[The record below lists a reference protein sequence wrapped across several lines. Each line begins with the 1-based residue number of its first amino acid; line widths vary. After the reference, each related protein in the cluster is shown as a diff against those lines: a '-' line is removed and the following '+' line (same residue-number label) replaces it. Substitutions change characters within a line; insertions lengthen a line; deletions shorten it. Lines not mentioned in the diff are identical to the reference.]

1 MEDGMDRIE
10 FSAPA
15 ATSVHDAIEA
25 QLPALRRF
33 AQRLT
38 HSASDREDLVQETV
52 MRALRSAHQF
62 RPDTALRSWLF
73 TIMRNTFNT
82 EYRRRCRETV
92 GLDEG
97 FVERAS
103 IAAPQEWAVRRSEL
117 RTALGRI
124 PTPSRRTLLLVA
136 LGVSY
141 IDAARLCHCE
151 IGTVKSRVNRARKM
165 LEDQIGRPGAF

>member
-1 MEDGMDRIE
+1 MYDDRFPE
-10 FSAPA
+10 TPA
-15 ATSVHDAIEA
+15 ASVHGSIEA

-38 HSASDREDLVQETV
+38 RSASDREDLIQETV

-62 RPDTALRSWLF
+62 RPDTQLRSWLF

-92 GLDEG
+92 GLEDS
-97 FVERAS
+97 FFDRTA
-103 IAAPQEWAVRRSEL
+103 IAAPQEWAVRRGEL
-117 RTALGRI
+117 RSALGRI
-124 PTPSRRTLLLVA
+124 PARSRRTLLLVA
-136 LGVSY
+136 MGVSY
-141 IDAARLCHCE
+141 IDTARLCHCE

-165 LEDQIGRPGAF
+165 LEDEIGRPGAL